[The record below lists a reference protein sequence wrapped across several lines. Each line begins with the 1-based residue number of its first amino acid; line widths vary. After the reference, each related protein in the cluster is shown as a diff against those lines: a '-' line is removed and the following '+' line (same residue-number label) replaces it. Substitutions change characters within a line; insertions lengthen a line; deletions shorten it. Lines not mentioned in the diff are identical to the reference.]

1 MRKKIATLVGVV
13 ALMTMLL
20 APVALAVNKQ
30 CTSNPCWGTNSRDTL
45 YERRGNGVP
54 DTIIGRRYGDR
65 INANAFRADRDVLDG
80 QRGNDRLKAQ
90 DRDGRD
96 ELYGGPGFDI
106 CYIDEGDFTRGCE
119 EVALAIE

>member
-1 MRKKIATLVGVV
+1 MRKIATLVGVV

-30 CTSNPCWGTNSRDTL
+30 CIYKPCWGTNSRDTL
-45 YERRGNGVP
+45 YERGGNGVP
-54 DTIIGRRYGDR
+54 DTIIGRRYGDL
-65 INANAFRADRDVLDG
+65 INANAFTADRDVLDG

-90 DRDGRD
+90 DGDGRD
-96 ELYGGPGFDI
+96 ELYGGPGYDV
-106 CYIDEGDFTRGCE
+106 CYIDEGDFTRGCN